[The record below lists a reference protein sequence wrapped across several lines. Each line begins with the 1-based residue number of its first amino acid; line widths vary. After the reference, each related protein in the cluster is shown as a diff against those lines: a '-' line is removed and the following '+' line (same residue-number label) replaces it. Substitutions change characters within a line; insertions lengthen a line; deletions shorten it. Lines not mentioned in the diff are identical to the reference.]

1 MNLRTLIIASVF
13 FSSVNCVSQLEKVQF
28 ELEKTTFKYSINAG
42 IYKSRLP
49 GANEIENSF
58 KNFSENT
65 FLNPWSNRTYVRNLY
80 LT

>member
-58 KNFSENT
+58 KNFS
-65 FLNPWSNRTYVRNLY
+65 PSKNLVV
-80 LT
+80 LISSPLL